1 MKKLIIKHTYE
12 IVGHF
17 TIGEMWKN
25 LTDSGGDIYCMSSIG
40 GSYFIEDLND
50 CHLAEIATSW
60 PWIQEQNKN
69 RKLYIIGRT
78 IDTESFLT

>member
-12 IVGHF
+12 IVGHIS
-17 TIGEMWKN
+17 IGEMCKN
-25 LTDSGGDIYCMSSIG
+25 LKDSGGDVHCMLSKG
-40 GSYFIEDLND
+40 WLYFIEDLDD
-50 CHLAEIATSW
+50 CHIAEIASSW

-69 RKLYIIGRT
+69 RKLYIISST